1 MTLQKSLNLQRRLL
15 VLLLLPLIW
24 GCKKEETPRIAE
36 IDGQPILVAEFEKT
50 AGKEFFR
57 QREALYR
64 LQQQKLDEYI
74 AALLLTN
81 EAKQRKVSVATLLE
95 EEVSAKAR
103 TITDDEVSAF
113 YIRHKDYIS
122 GDPEKVKKEIAA
134 HLHQQELQSQRTL
147 YLDSLKSKAKV
158 VTHLTAPPVFRATLS
173 AVGAPMKG
181 ASNAPVTIVKF
192 EDFECPFCK
201 KAQPILKEILSRY
214 DGKVRLVHKDL
225 PLESIHPKARQA
237 AEAARCAGD
246 ESKYW
251 EYHDRLYAASP
262 EVAIADLK
270 SYAKEIGL
278 NQESFDKCLSAGK
291 YKAVIQKDL
300 NDGAGLGL
308 TGTPA
313 FFINGR
319 EITGAQPLEVFT
331 AIIDEELTLGK

>member
-1 MTLQKSLNLQRRLL
+1 LQKNFKLHQGLL

-24 GCKKEETPRIAE
+24 GCKKEEAPRIAE
-36 IDGQPILVAEFEKT
+36 IDGQPIFAAELEKT
-50 AGKEFFR
+50 AGRELFR

-64 LQQQKLDEYI
+64 LQQHKLEEYI
-74 AALLLTN
+74 GALLLTN
-81 EAKQRKVSVATLLE
+81 EARRRMVSVATLLE
-95 EEVSAKAR
+95 EEVSSKVR
-103 TITDDEVSAF
+103 TVSDEEVSAF
-113 YIRHKDYIS
+113 YIRHKEYIS

-134 HLHQQELQSQRTL
+134 HLRQQKLQSQRTL
-147 YLDSLKSKAKV
+147 YLGSLKSKAKV

-181 ASNAPVTIVKF
+181 ARNAAVTIVKF

-201 KAQPILKEILSRY
+201 KAQPILTEILSRY
-214 DGKVRLVHKDL
+214 EGRVRIVHKDL

-246 ESKYW
+246 EGKYW
-251 EYHDRLYAASP
+251 EYHDRLYVVSP
-262 EVAIADLK
+262 DIAIAELK
-270 SYAKEIGL
+270 STAKELGL

-308 TGTPA
+308 SGTPA

>member
-1 MTLQKSLNLQRRLL
+1 MLLL
-15 VLLLLPLIW
+15 VLLIW
-24 GCKKEETPRIAE
+24 GCKNQEAPIIAE
-36 IDGQPILVAEFEKT
+36 IDGQPISVAEFEKT
-50 AGKEFFR
+50 AGKELFR
-57 QREALYR
+57 QRESLYR
-64 LQQQKLDEYI
+64 LQRQKLDEYI
-74 AALLLTN
+74 GALLLTN
-81 EAKQRKVSVATLLE
+81 EAKRRGVSVATLLE
-95 EEVSAKAR
+95 EEVSSKVL
-103 TITDDEVSAF
+103 TVSDDDVSAF

-122 GDPEKVKKEIAA
+122 GDLEKVKKEIGE
-134 HLHQQELQSQRTL
+134 HLHQQKLQSQRTL

-158 VTHLTAPPVFRATLS
+158 VTHLTAPPVFRATIS

-201 KAQPILKEILSRY
+201 KAQPILTEILSRY
-214 DGKVRLVHKDL
+214 KGKLRVVHKDL
-225 PLESIHPKARQA
+225 PLESIHAKARHA

-262 EVAIADLK
+262 AVAIADLK
-270 SYAKEIGL
+270 TYAKELGL
-278 NQESFDKCLSAGK
+278 NQELFDTCLSSGK
-291 YKAVIQKDL
+291 YKALVQKDL
-300 NDGAGLGL
+300 NDGAALGL

-319 EITGAQPLEVFT
+319 EITGAQPLEMFT